1 MDFKRKKVDQTKN
14 PAVFDHVNL
23 KNMYVMLNAT
33 RYPAVDYNL
42 SFANQQYSRAYGD
55 ASMFSVRYFGM
66 DELITRSNISPID
79 YKSLY
84 PLFVFD
90 VSKQSEKL
98 KTSVVDVQI
107 RAFSTKQFPPA
118 HKLTPLSSLTSY

>member
-1 MDFKRKKVDQTKN
+1 MKDLESGGHISFSSQE
-14 PAVFDHVNL
+14 FVNL
-23 KNMYVMLNAT
+23 KNMHVMLNAT
-33 RYPAVDYNL
+33 RCPAVDYNI

-55 ASMFSVRYFGM
+55 ASMFGVRNFGN

-79 YKSLY
+79 YKSLC
-84 PLFVFD
+84 PLFLFD

-107 RAFSTKQFPPA
+107 RAVFLPA
-118 HKLTPLSSLTSY
+118 HKLTPLSSRTCC